1 MKQKSKKITVK
12 HHSKCNLKNS
22 QDFDTYHF
30 SLTPQSE
37 FSALAT
43 QKDTKIKSLLWSL
56 TITTS
61 TITNLD
67 MKT

>member
-43 QKDTKIKSLLWSL
+43 QKDTKIKSLL
-56 TITTS
+56 
-61 TITNLD
+61 
-67 MKT
+67 